1 MPQDSI
7 QRNHFFHILSGKK
20 QTNKQTNKTIEV
32 TKHGLGFYG
41 NELNTHHHLW
51 SQTDVTNTLMS
62 QDGDTQFTA
71 KKLSELEFGE
81 MVIGHPDLQLGCKCP
96 TA

>member
-7 QRNHFFHILSGKK
+7 QRNHFFHITWWQEKK
-20 QTNKQTNKTIEV
+20 KNKTIEV
-32 TKHGLGFYG
+32 TKYGLGFYG

-62 QDGDTQFTA
+62 QDGDAQFTA
-71 KKLSELEFGE
+71 KKLSKLEFGE
-81 MVIGHPDLQLGCKCP
+81 MVIGHPDLQLACKCP

>member
-7 QRNHFFHILSGKK
+7 PERNHFFHILSGKK
-20 QTNKQTNKTIEV
+20 PKV

-41 NELNTHHHLW
+41 SELNIHQHLW
-51 SQTDVTNTLMS
+51 SQKDVTNTLMS